1 MGQMQSMSS
10 ATQEIRLNKVK
21 NRIVKRLNHKIF
33 KSHLRMRFALKH
45 DRLLQTFFDEI
56 HDADEAAFHQAAHS
70 FLNLWDYEYGHA
82 SNMPSEIHQ
91 YIGQL
96 AYDSELGEE

>member
-1 MGQMQSMSS
+1 M
-10 ATQEIRLNKVK
+10 
-21 NRIVKRLNHKIF
+21 
-33 KSHLRMRFALKH
+33 KH

-56 HDADEAAFHQAAHS
+56 HDADEDSFHQAAHS

-82 SNMPSEIHQ
+82 SNMPNEIHQ

-96 AYDSELGEE
+96 AYDSELVEE